1 MQIWHIKRKLQKFA
15 FEHKFHLVENYTSG
29 MEMLET
35 LYQYFSS
42 TDINNCTIVSQKEYK
57 EGQPISAS
65 FIDNNTDFYKK
76 LVSKKLLFDNKNHF
90 YSLTKEYLIEKS
102 NGTTTE
108 TEIFYGV
115 YYKDEKII
123 EHLNQNGIL
132 FHGFHETIDDGNFAK
147 FKKGTN
153 LKEAT
158 KIIKKWNKS
167 K

>member
-1 MQIWHIKRKLQKFA
+1 
-15 FEHKFHLVENYTSG
+15 

>member
-1 MQIWHIKRKLQKFA
+1 M
-15 FEHKFHLVENYTSG
+15 
-29 MEMLET
+29 
-35 LYQYFSS
+35 
-42 TDINNCTIVSQKEYK
+42 
-57 EGQPISAS
+57 
-65 FIDNNTDFYKK
+65 
-76 LVSKKLLFDNKNHF
+76 FDNKNHF

-115 YYKDEKII
+115 YYNEEKII

-132 FHGFHETIDDGNFAK
+132 FHGFHETTDDGNFAK
-147 FKKGTN
+147 FKKETN
-153 LKEAT
+153 LKEVT